1 MKRKY
6 FIGLT
11 LTMMIGALTVGILP
25 VRAHETGE
33 EHAHTTTETDT
44 VTQEKQRTERVTKL
58 KAEAKTKLTTV
69 QQKRIQSRCKNAQ
82 TQLKVT
88 IQKATKIQV
97 NRDKIHT
104 DLITKLTN
112 LEVKLAASGVDTTD
126 FKVQIADLQAKI
138 DTFKSDA
145 ATYLQAAQDTAALD
159 CQADP
164 VGFKASLDAS
174 RASLKKLQADAVAIR
189 TTFAQ
194 EIKPRLA
201 AAKAALP
208 AEKTE

>member
-1 MKRKY
+1 
-6 FIGLT
+6 
-11 LTMMIGALTVGILP
+11 MIGALTFGILP
-25 VRAHETGE
+25 AQAHETGA
-33 EHAHTTTETDT
+33 EHAHPTAEADPA
-44 VTQEKQRTERVTKL
+44 TQEKQRAERITKH
-58 KAEAKTKLTTV
+58 KAEIKTKLTTV
-69 QQKRIQSRCKNAQ
+69 QQKRVQSRCKNAQ
-82 TQLKVT
+82 TQLKVVT
-88 IQKATKIQV
+88 DKAIKTQA

-112 LEVKLAASGVDTTD
+112 LEVKLAASGVDTAE
-126 FKVQIADLQAKI
+126 FKAQIADLQTKI
-138 DTFKSDA
+138 DTFKSDS
-145 ATYLQAAQDTAALD
+145 ATYIQAAQDTASLD

-201 AAKAALP
+201 AAKAKLE
-208 AEKTE
+208 AEKAE